1 MQIFVFMA
9 LFGHIMLN
17 ITSLDHW
24 NPQNNFSNWVAK
36 STSRFTIKLS
46 LRHICIS
53 LFFSEFLCIF
63 LHFSAFFCISLH
75 FSSFLYIYL
84 HFSCNS
90 LHFFVFLC
98 ISLDSIAVSLFTIT
112 TITTVIYYYSLSFII
127 IHYYH
132 YYSLS
137 KLFGV
142 YCRPMDAI
150 FMILCIG
157 CWWQRL
163 MADCSGVGASEP
175 TFLPLSRRPTPS
187 CPCS

>member
-1 MQIFVFMA
+1 MLHKPIVSITGNMDNTDINFTGVTNWRCQIIVPLSYYIGCIFP
-9 LFGHIMLN
+9 G
-17 ITSLDHW
+17 
-24 NPQNNFSNWVAK
+24 
-36 STSRFTIKLS
+36 SR
-46 LRHICIS
+46 LRPFICIS
-53 LFFSEFLCIF
+53 HAI
-63 LHFSAFFCISLH
+63 
-75 FSSFLYIYL
+75 
-84 HFSCNS
+84 
-90 LHFFVFLC
+90 LC